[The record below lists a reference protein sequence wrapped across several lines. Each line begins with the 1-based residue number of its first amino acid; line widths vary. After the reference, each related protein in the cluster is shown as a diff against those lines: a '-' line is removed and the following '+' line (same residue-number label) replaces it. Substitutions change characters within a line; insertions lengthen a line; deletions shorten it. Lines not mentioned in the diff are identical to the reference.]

1 MKLKYM
7 NVEIEYG
14 NIIHND
20 GTVSKTTITRYPT
33 LADFRKALKDTPKDF
48 PKSIFEANIKNR
60 TISVKTYVS
69 YDEVFD
75 VHDLSTEEE
84 E

>member
-20 GTVSKTTITRYPT
+20 GTVSKTTITQYPSME
-33 LADFRKALKDTPKDF
+33 AFREALKERNKF
-48 PKSIFEANIKNR
+48 SNNIFEANIKNK
-60 TISVKTYVS
+60 TISIKEYVS
-69 YDEVFD
+69 CEEVFD
-75 VHDLSTEEE
+75 MHDLSTEEE